1 MLEYSLDEAKELL
14 LKNFSSAK
22 KSLEQVSED
31 LDFCK
36 DQVTTIEVAM
46 ARVYNWEVQ
55 EKKKRETSTS

>member
-14 LKNFSSAK
+14 VKNFSSAQ
-22 KSLEQVSED
+22 KSLEQVNED

-55 EKKKRETSTS
+55 EKKKKETSSS